1 MKNLGAKSLTAF
13 FWGVGGS
20 AVKMVLQLATQI
32 ILARILG
39 PAEYG
44 LFALGV
50 LVVGVS
56 TYFSDIGLAYGLIQK
71 KSVSANDVRFVWTWQ
86 CFLGLLVSGGIFLS
100 ANMFAAF
107 FAKPEAEF
115 IFRWLSL
122 VVLINAVTAVSINL
136 LKKELDYKS
145 LQIAQL
151 LSYMLGYV
159 CVGIPLAIAGYG
171 GISLVVSWIIQAGSN
186 FVILYFQVRH
196 PLALK
201 LWVSDGRQMLSYS
214 LTVLGTNLINWMLNG
229 ADKILVGRIF
239 PAYTIGLYTT
249 AFNLVYSPSYAFCGN
264 LSSVVFSACARLQ
277 DNHKALRE
285 VFLGLLSFIT
295 LVSFPLFI
303 IIGVGSEF
311 VVAAIYGA
319 AWIEAAQFLTPF
331 ALVMPFL
338 LVWSISTPI
347 LWNAGHTRL
356 ELWLQLP
363 MVFVWV
369 AVLYA
374 VANSPPET
382 VAIVA
387 ASLFAMRCIVMVLA
401 VGRVIK
407 IPLSFLFRAVR
418 GGATLTV
425 IMAAISV
432 VLKLGITALDI
443 SPLPQLLLMLG
454 GGGAAYM
461 ISFFLMGPRLVDES
475 FNASIIQ
482 LNERLPRWTKP
493 IVECLLRKRKR

>member
-1 MKNLGAKSLTAF
+1 MKNLADQSFTAL
-13 FWGVGGS
+13 FWGTGGS
-20 AVKMVLQLATQI
+20 VARIFLQLATQVT
-32 ILARILG
+32 LARILG

-50 LVVGVS
+50 IVVGVS
-56 TYFSDIGLAYGLIQK
+56 TNFSDIGLAYGLIQK
-71 KSVSANDVRFVWTWQ
+71 KSVNSEDIRFVWTWQ
-86 CFLGLLVSGGIFLS
+86 CFLGLLVSGTIFFS
-100 ANMFAAF
+100 ADMLAAF

-122 VVLINAVTAVSINL
+122 VVLINAITAVSINL
-136 LKKELDYKS
+136 LKKELNYKS
-145 LQIAQL
+145 IQIAQIS
-151 LSYMLGYV
+151 SYILGYV
-159 CVGIPLAIAGYG
+159 CVGIPLAMAGFG
-171 GISLVVSWIIQAGSN
+171 GISLVASWLIQAGSN
-186 FVILYFQVRH
+186 FVVLYFKVRH
-196 PLALK
+196 PRAHK
-201 LWVSDGRQMLSYS
+201 FRVSDGRQMLSYS

-239 PAYTIGLYTT
+239 PAYTVGLYTT
-249 AFNLVYSPSYAFCGN
+249 AFNLIYSPCSILSGN

-319 AWIEAAQFLTPF
+319 AWIEAAQFLRPF

-363 MVFVWV
+363 MIFLWLV
-369 AVLYA
+369 VLYA
-374 VANSPPET
+374 VSNSAPGT

-387 ASLFAMRCIVMVLA
+387 ASLFAARCIVMVLA
-401 VGRVIK
+401 VGNVIK
-407 IPLSFLFRAVR
+407 IPTRSIFRAIR
-418 GGATLTV
+418 GGAALTV
-425 IMAAISV
+425 IMAIISV
-432 VLKLGITALDI
+432 VLKLGINALDI
-443 SPLPQLLLMLG
+443 NPLPQLMLMLG
-454 GGGAAYM
+454 GAGAAYM

-493 IVECLLRKRKR
+493 MVECLLRKRKR